1 MIKLPIKSWANFPNA
16 KHCLTSE
23 VSRSPGTKASLLALS
38 FKVYETVDKKKNTLA
53 HYQLYKSGM
62 EISKVHIKTVC
73 KIRSV
78 LTKLENNKSFPKPS
92 Y

>member
-38 FKVYETVDKKKNTLA
+38 FKVYETVDKKNTLA
-53 HYQLYKSGM
+53 QYQLYKSGL
-62 EISKVHIKTVC
+62 EISKVHIKMVC

-78 LTKLENNKSFPKPS
+78 LNKMENNKSFPKPS